1 MVALIGWVLTLGPII
16 FALLKKFLPKLFSR
30 LGGKAKGLT
39 GNAEG
44 LGPVG
49 GTLVGADVL
58 LSSTAAKT
66 GVMGLI
72 VVILGRIWSWC
83 SRFTGWFKG
92 LFAAGGTLAFI
103 RPVLEFMLG
112 CFKTP
117 ILLAISL
124 VTSVIFPTIL
134 EKIFLTVGA
143 VVMHI
148 FLWVF
153 KLGKNVFLGA
163 MSKAGS
169 DGGSAVSEFQNAVLS
184 SFDELPPCMVEV
196 LGYLHLIEDLGLIVT
211 TATLI
216 ALVSVFRIVYGSFV
230 VRPLGYFS

>member
-1 MVALIGWVLTLGPII
+1 MALIGWVLTLGPII
-16 FALLKKFLPKLFSR
+16 FALLRRFLPKLFSK
-30 LGGKAKGLT
+30 LGGKVKGLT

-66 GVMGLI
+66 GAIGLI

-83 SRFTGWFKG
+83 SRFTGWFKA
-92 LFAAGGTLAFI
+92 LFATGGTLAFI
-103 RPVLEFMLG
+103 RPCLEFILG
-112 CFKTP
+112 VFKTP
-117 ILLAISL
+117 ILLMISL

-143 VVMHI
+143 VVLHI

-153 KLGKNVFLGA
+153 KMGKNVFLGA
-163 MSKAGS
+163 MQSAGS
-169 DGGSAVSEFQNAVLS
+169 DGGSAVDEFRNAVLD
-184 SFDELPPCMVEV
+184 SFDALPPCMVEIF
-196 LGYLHLIEDLGLIVT
+196 GYLHLIEDLGLIVT
-211 TATLI
+211 TAGLI
-216 ALVSVFRIVYGSFV
+216 ALVSVFRIVYGSFI